1 MGEINISGAAPSGR
15 NSGSSR
21 PVSKKTIHDW
31 QSIMNKID
39 ALSRNVANESRAMKG
54 LTVEKSAENIA
65 AQPEAANREEAES
78 SLDHKPVA
86 LSRAKNPPVSLEG
99 IPADKLNKTNTQDTG
114 KSFEGKEFT
123 AILDNENEMTS
134 GKKYNL
140 KNSDLQSENTFFWD
154 GSYRSRKFNVDDLNW
169 SILNRRNNK
178 WNEKITFIDKTVN
191 GVEVQNK
198 NGEVI
203 AKFEKGKFFVKDK
216 EVSMEKFQRYTSR
229 RGDTMTVNYNPVIS
243 KIEHKNSIAGIKIEK
258 EKMTPPDLSEQLLE
272 ASRKAQELFYL
283 QQNAT
288 TKRIPAEVI
297 SKIEDISA
305 RLNCKPEDLMAVINA
320 ESSFNPKARNKRSG
334 ATGLIQFMPR
344 TARGLGTSTE
354 ELRNMSTL
362 EQLDYVEKYLQS
374 IKRSVFSKNHKL
386 TGAELYALI
395 YLPKNA
401 AKEELAHKGT
411 KYYSHNRGLDKDND
425 GIISKDDLAAVI
437 RSKYINVEIV

>member
-1 MGEINISGAAPSGR
+1 MGELNISGATPSGG
-15 NSGSSR
+15 NNGSSKSI
-21 PVSKKTIHDW
+21 SKKTIRDW
-31 QSIMNKID
+31 QSIMNRID
-39 ALSRNVANESRAMKG
+39 ALSRNIANERRAMKG
-54 LTVEKSAENIA
+54 LAVEKNSESIA
-65 AQPEAANREEAES
+65 AQPDATKREVAEP

-86 LSRAKNPPVSLEG
+86 LSRAKNPQVSLKG
-99 IPADKLNKTNTQDTG
+99 ISSDNLNKTNSQDTG
-114 KSFEGKEFT
+114 KTFEGKEFS
-123 AILDNENEMTS
+123 AILNNEIEPAS

-154 GSYRSRKFNVDDLNW
+154 GSYRSRKFNVDDLHW

-178 WNEKITFIDKTVN
+178 WNEKFKFIDTTVDN
-191 GVEVQNK
+191 VKVQNK
-198 NGEVI
+198 DGEVI
-203 AKFEKGKFFVKDK
+203 AKFENGKFFVKDK
-216 EVSMEKFQRYTSR
+216 EVSLEKFQRYTSR
-229 RGDTMTVNYNPVIS
+229 RGDTMTINYNPVMG

-258 EKMTPPDLSEQLLE
+258 EKMAPPDLSEQLLE
-272 ASRKAQELFYL
+272 ASRKAQELFYQ
-283 QQNAT
+283 QQNAP

-297 SKIEDISA
+297 HKIEDISE
-305 RLNCKPEDLMAVINA
+305 RLNCRPEDLMAVINA
-320 ESSFNPKARNKRSG
+320 ESGFNPKARNKRSG

-362 EQLDYVEKYLQS
+362 EQLDFVEKYLKS
-374 IKRSVFSKNHKL
+374 IKRAVFPKDHEL

-411 KYYSHNRGLDKDND
+411 KYYSHNRGLDKDKD
-425 GIISKDDLAAVI
+425 GVISKSDLAAVI